1 MIERNVKI
9 PAILKCFI
17 LFFIAVAY
25 FKCLTLAY
33 EDKSSE
39 FEPVSK
45 YKIVIDQA
53 KAPRYLLYDVN
64 PGEGF
69 NLRRDVY
76 MRIAILVRR
85 LNTES
90 PWILVLPPWSRLY
103 HWKSRDIGSQ
113 DKIPWSTFFDLHSL
127 RKFIPVME
135 FDEFLKII
143 QHSVIDE
150 VFYLQHYEGGWDKW
164 EEKMDIK
171 PCTHNPYNFDAKSN
185 VWHGWFYGYGGD
197 VTARKVECLSVM
209 GQAGILKPFLLS
221 NTAARSV
228 MLDRAETV
236 LHDRFGDKEFW
247 EVRRSM
253 RFSKQ
258 LRDLAD
264 VFRMFHLDSTDEE
277 DLTLLQDDWT
287 HMKKK
292 HGDAVGGP
300 YLAVHLRRADF
311 AKVREKD
318 VPSIKHAAKQLNN
331 LCKKLNLKKIFI
343 ATDATSEEFDS
354 LKRYLKEFSVYRYE
368 PSLEIKK
375 KVKDGGVA
383 IIDQWICAH
392 ARYFIG
398 TRESTFS
405 FRIQDEREIL
415 GFNPDTTFN
424 RLCHEKDKTCEQ
436 PTRWTIKY

>member
-1 MIERNVKI
+1 MTMTCYSYSKAGFFI
-9 PAILKCFI
+9 I
-17 LFFIAVAY
+17 LFVLKLIE
-25 FKCLTLAY
+25 LTYA
-33 EDKSSE
+33 SE
-39 FEPVSK
+39 LNDFEPASK
-45 YKIVIDQA
+45 FKIVIDQA

-76 MRIAILVRR
+76 MRIAILARN
-85 LNTES
+85 LNVDS

-103 HWKSRDIGSQ
+103 HWKSRDLGSQ
-113 DKIPWSTFFDLHSL
+113 ERISWSAFFDLHSL
-127 RKFIPVME
+127 RRFVPVME
-135 FDEFLKII
+135 FDEFLKISQEQI
-143 QHSVIDE
+143 IDE
-150 VFYLQHYEGGWDKW
+150 VYYLQHYEEGWDKW
-164 EEKMDIK
+164 EEKMDIRPCLQK
-171 PCTHNPYNFDAKSN
+171 PYHLDVKSKL
-185 VWHGWFYGYGGD
+185 WHGWFYGYGD
-197 VTARKVECLSVM
+197 EVAARKFECMSVM
-209 GQAGILKPFLLS
+209 GHAGVLKPFLMT
-221 NTAARSV
+221 NTTARSV

-236 LHDRFGDKEFW
+236 LHDRFGDSEFW

-253 RFSKQ
+253 RFSKE
-258 LRDLAD
+258 LRRIAD
-264 VFRMFHLDSTDEE
+264 DFRMFQLDSTDEQDMTMLE
-277 DLTLLQDDWT
+277 DDWT
-287 HMKKK
+287 QMKRKP
-292 HGDAVGGP
+292 GDAIGGP

-318 VPSIKHAAKQLNN
+318 VPSIKHAAKQLKKM
-331 LCKKLNLKKIFI
+331 CKKMELQKIFV
-343 ATDATSEEFDS
+343 ATDATSEEFAE
-354 LKRYLKEFSVYRYE
+354 LKGNLKDFSVYRYE
-368 PSLEIKK
+368 PTLEIKK
-375 KVKDGGVA
+375 KIKDGGVA